1 MVVKTRVRI
10 DAPPRQMSLGDTIAV
25 VLQDLEQRVTSERLA
40 LYDKAWRE
48 GCGCNATTSRS
59 ISGFTA

>member
-1 MVVKTRVRI
+1 
-10 DAPPRQMSLGDTIAV
+10 MSLGDTIAV

-48 GCGCNATTSRS
+48 GLRCNATTSRS